1 MMTKRIVSALVLCAL
16 LGTSVPTLAQ
26 TLYANGA
33 GATFEIRFNT
43 GYTTQRGAV
52 ILEAAT
58 WWADRLASDVTI
70 VLDVAFDTQT
80 DGLDLPCLENE
91 ALLGL
96 GGTTTLFAN
105 SPGAPSNVAYPQAL
119 ANALAGYDVAPGT
132 ADAGLLFNAKLDDPR
147 WSACLDGG
155 DWDYGF
161 GPPRDS
167 RDVSFYH
174 TALHELAHGLG
185 FQSYANF
192 ETGELFTFEVG
203 GRDVAVND
211 AFLLRLRSVD
221 GIVLRSLTANA
232 MTDAQRAAAAKSNGN
247 LVWQGAQVD
256 AMAGILSGGIR
267 QGKVQMYAPVAYR
280 AGVSVSHFDTR
291 LVPDELMEPWTAPT
305 FDARLAA
312 AAMHDLGWGVV
323 RGTTLPPLDVG
334 DSGGGAAVLLTFAV
348 LATAIRRRKRQ

>member
-1 MMTKRIVSALVLCAL
+1 MMTKRIVSALVLYAL
-16 LGTSVPTLAQ
+16 LGTSVPALAQ
-26 TLYANGA
+26 TFYANGA

-70 VLDVAFDTQT
+70 VLDVSFDTQT
-80 DGLDLPCLENE
+80 EGGLDLPCLENE

-96 GGTTTLFAN
+96 GGTASLHAN
-105 SPGAPSNVAYPQAL
+105 FPGAQPDVAYPQAL

-185 FQSYANF
+185 FQTYANF
-192 ETGELFTFEVG
+192 ETGELFKFTDYPQG
-203 GRDVAVND
+203 IND

-221 GIVLRSLTANA
+221 GIVLRSLTANG

-247 LVWQGAQVD
+247 LVWQGARVD
-256 AMAGILSGGIR
+256 AMAGILSAGTR
-267 QGKVQMYAPVAYR
+267 QGKVQMYAPGVYR

-305 FDARLAA
+305 FDARLAE

-323 RGTTLPPLDVG
+323 SGTRLPPLEVG
-334 DSGGGAAVLLTFAV
+334 DSGGGAALLLTFVV
-348 LATAIRRRKRQ
+348 LATAMRRRKRQ